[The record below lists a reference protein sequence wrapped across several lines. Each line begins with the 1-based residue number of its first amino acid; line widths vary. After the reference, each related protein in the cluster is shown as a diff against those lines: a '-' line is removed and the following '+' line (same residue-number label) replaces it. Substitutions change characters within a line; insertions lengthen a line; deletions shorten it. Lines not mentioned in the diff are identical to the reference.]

1 MKSENKMSNFFGG
14 AWSEMKKITWPTR
27 KDTLKYTLTVIG
39 ICIVVAAFLGLFDIL
54 YMYLIEKFV
63 IF

>member
-1 MKSENKMSNFFGG
+1 
-14 AWSEMKKITWPTR
+14 MKKITWPTR
-27 KDTLKYTLTVIG
+27 KEAVKYTLTVIG
-39 ICIVVAAFLGLFDIL
+39 ICVVLAAFLGLFDIL